1 MSASGFWPPE
11 PPWDTFLWSWV
22 TVCGVVGQARESAA
36 GCVGLAGVPTGSHS
50 RAPPM
55 AGTVTL
61 HCSGP
66 RWPAGSPARHGNS
79 GPRLTERPPPPLSS
93 LLRHR
98 EARPGVGGGD
108 AGPHRRGGQAP
119 PSLRPLGRDPPATRP
134 SASRFGTMEKSW
146 GWDKKTW
153 LRILV
158 LVNFVTSLGAKWSSV
173 SMSDPLVPVKEGGRV
188 DGDGQMD
195 KW

>member
-1 MSASGFWPPE
+1 MGHISVVLGHCVWRRRAGPGKRRG
-11 PPWDTFLWSWV
+11 
-22 TVCGVVGQARESAA
+22 VCGVGRRANGEPLPCPSHGWHRE
-36 GCVGLAGVPTGSHS
+36 
-50 RAPPM
+50 
-55 AGTVTL
+55 L

-108 AGPHRRGGQAP
+108 AGSHRRGGQAP
-119 PSLRPLGRDPPATRP
+119 PSLGPLGRDPPATRP
-134 SASRFGTMEKSW
+134 SASRFGTVEKSW

-188 DGDGQMD
+188 DGDGEMD